1 MNEELWH
8 QLTPAETAELRELGM
23 VRRWQ
28 RGEVLFGE
36 GERSEWVLFLLS
48 GRVKVSTYAPDG
60 TTVVLAIR
68 DRGSLLGEL
77 SAIDREP
84 RSATVSALDDVSGL
98 VVPAVSFQ
106 RFLDDHGRV
115 AVLITRLVV
124 ARLRDA
130 DRKRIEY
137 GAFDTTGRVAARL
150 LELAERFGEQG
161 AEGTTITMP
170 LSQEELAGWTGASRE
185 AVTKALGTLRSAGM
199 IETGRLKVVV
209 RDLPALRA
217 RAT

>member
-1 MNEELWH
+1 MTDELWH
-8 QLTPAETAELRELGM
+8 RLTEAEAAELRRHGSI
-23 VRRWQ
+23 RRWQ

-36 GERSEWVLFLLS
+36 GEHSEWVVFLFT
-48 GRVKVSTYAPDG
+48 GRVKVSTYASDG

-77 SAIDREP
+77 SAIDQEP
-84 RSATVSALDDVSGL
+84 RSATVTALDDVSGL
-98 VVPAVSFQ
+98 VVPIAAFQ
-106 RFLDDHGRV
+106 RFLGEHGRV

-185 AVTKALGTLRSAGM
+185 AVTKALGALRSAGL
-199 IETGRLKVVV
+199 IETGRLKVVI